1 MRPIAM
7 QIQQIVLASHPQGM
21 PTLTDFQLADSTLPA
36 VSPGQVLVRATHVS
50 VDPYLRSLMKEGA
63 VFRPHQPLVG
73 ALVGVV
79 AESQAEGFA
88 VGDTVVGNL
97 PWATH
102 ALATPGQL
110 QKADTSELPA
120 SAYLGLLG
128 MPGLTAYFGLELA
141 QLQAGETLVVSGAA
155 GAIGTIIGQVG
166 KLKGCRVIGI
176 AGSDEKARQLKA
188 TGGYSEVINYKTQ
201 DVAQELAAHC
211 PDGIAVYF
219 DNVGGAVSAAV
230 LPLIQLHARVVVCG
244 QIATYNE
251 AGSPQAGFDLLPLI
265 LNKAA
270 WVQGYHVSDYPDRFP
285 EAVQQLTAWYRQGQ
299 VTIAETVLDG
309 FDKLP
314 EAFVGLFTGQNTG
327 KMLVKV

>member
-1 MRPIAM
+1 MHV
-7 QIQQIVLASHPQGM
+7 QQLVLASYPQGM
-21 PTLTDFQLADSTLPA
+21 PTLADFQLVDSTLPETA
-36 VSPGQVLVRATHVS
+36 LGQVLVRATFIS

-63 VFRPHQPLVG
+63 AFQLQQPLAG

-79 AESQAEGFA
+79 VESQAAGFTA
-88 VGDTVVGNL
+88 GDTVVGNL
-97 PWATH
+97 PWATYS
-102 ALATPGQL
+102 LATPGQL
-110 QKADTSELPA
+110 QQADISELPA

-141 QLQAGETLVVSGAA
+141 QLQAGDTLVVSGAA
-155 GAIGTIIGQVG
+155 GAIGTLVGQVG

-188 TGGYSEVINYKTQ
+188 TGGYTKVINYKTQ
-201 DVAQELAAHC
+201 HVAEELAAHC
-211 PDGIAVYF
+211 PEGITVYF
-219 DNVGGAVSAAV
+219 DNVGGDISAAV

-244 QIATYNE
+244 QIATYN
-251 AGSPQAGFDLLPLI
+251 AADSNQTGFNFLPLV

-270 WVQGYHVSDYPDRFP
+270 RVQGYHVSDYPDRFP

-314 EAFVGLFTGQNTG
+314 EAFIGLFTGQNIG

>member
-1 MRPIAM
+1 M
-7 QIQQIVLASHPQGM
+7 QIQQIVLASYPKGM
-21 PTLTDFQLADSTLPA
+21 PALTDFQLADSTLPA
-36 VSPGQVLVRATHVS
+36 VAPGQVLVRATYIS

-63 VFRPHQPLVG
+63 MFQLHQPLAG

-79 AESQAEGFA
+79 VESQAEGFA
-88 VGDTVVGNL
+88 AGDTVVGNL
-97 PWATH
+97 PWATYSV
-102 ALATPGQL
+102 ATPAQL
-110 QKADTSELPA
+110 QKADTAELPA

-155 GAIGTIIGQVG
+155 GAIGTLVGQVG

-188 TGGYSEVINYKTQ
+188 TGGYAEVINYKTQ
-201 DVAQELAAHC
+201 NVAQELAAYC
-211 PDGIAVYF
+211 PEGVTVYF
-219 DNVGGAVSAAV
+219 DNVGGAISAAV
-230 LPLIQLHARVVVCG
+230 LPLIQLHARVIVCG

-251 AGSPQAGFDLLPLI
+251 TEGTQAGFNLLPLV

-270 WVQGYHVSDYPDRFP
+270 RVQGYHVSDYPNRFP
-285 EAVQQLTAWYRQGQ
+285 EAVQQLTAWYQQGQ
-299 VTIAETVLDG
+299 VTLAETVLDG

-314 EAFVGLFTGQNTG
+314 EAFVGLFTGRNTG

>member
-1 MRPIAM
+1 M
-7 QIQQIVLASHPQGM
+7 QIQQIVLASYPQGM
-21 PTLTDFQLADSTLPA
+21 PAPTNFQLVNSTLPA
-36 VSPGQVLVRATHVS
+36 VAPGQVLVRATYIS

-63 VFRPHQPLVG
+63 VFQLQQPLAG

-79 AESQAEGFA
+79 VESQAEGFA
-88 VGDTVVGNL
+88 TGDTVVGNL
-97 PWATH
+97 PWATYS
-102 ALATPGQL
+102 LATPGQL
-110 QKADTSELPA
+110 QKAATSELPA

-166 KLKGCRVIGI
+166 QLKGCRVIGI
-176 AGSDEKARQLKA
+176 AGTDEKVRQLKA
-188 TGGYSEVINYKTQ
+188 TGGYTEVINYKTQ
-201 DVAQELAAHC
+201 DVARELAAHC
-211 PDGIAVYF
+211 PEGVAVYF
-219 DNVGGAVSAAV
+219 DNVGGEISAAV

-251 AGSPQAGFDLLPLI
+251 ADSNQAGFNFLPLV

-270 WVQGYHVSDYPDRFP
+270 RVQGYHVSDYPDRFP

-314 EAFVGLFTGQNTG
+314 EAFIGLFTGQNTG